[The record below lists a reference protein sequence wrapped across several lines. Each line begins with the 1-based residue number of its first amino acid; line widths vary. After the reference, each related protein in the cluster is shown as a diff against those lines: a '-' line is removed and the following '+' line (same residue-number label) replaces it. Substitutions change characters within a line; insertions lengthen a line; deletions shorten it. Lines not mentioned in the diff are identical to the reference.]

1 MSDQDQQNAALR
13 LNETFKN
20 YEDEP
25 GYAIFVPAFFDFL
38 TSNFEFAEDKPTK
51 PNPK

>member
-20 YEDEP
+20 YEGEP
-25 GYAIFVPAFFDFL
+25 GYEVFVPAFFDFL
-38 TSNFEFAEDKPTK
+38 TSNFEFAANKPITK
-51 PNPK
+51 TKE